1 MALRWS
7 LGRPDLADRLFAA
20 VSGALEDGAR
30 TPDLG
35 GKLTTREMGEA
46 VLAQL

>member
-7 LGRPDLADRLFAA
+7 LGRPELADRLFAA
-20 VSGALEDGAR
+20 VERALEMGAR

-35 GKLTTREMGEA
+35 GAMTTVQMGEA
-46 VLAQL
+46 VLSEL